1 MFNQFFLF
9 PFEAWLIWGGLIG
22 LQSVFLLYRQR
33 NTIFPLSLGGV
44 LTILFLGFL
53 GLSYLFSDY
62 PLGQIEL
69 LVFGLGA
76 CFCLLL
82 ASDEVLKKK
91 MGNWLVAITPALIL
105 LISVPAIVKFIPAAY
120 PRLHGFFVG
129 QEAYTTYP
137 NTLAF
142 VLLLLLPISYYALT
156 KLKFGWQK
164 WLALLAVV
172 SGTVAFLL
180 TFSRGG
186 LIALVLAFLIGDVLL
201 LFKARQQKQKLIT
214 VLKKHGL
221 ALFTLL
227 LSLILAFSLNYWHGK
242 LQPAELA
249 AAVPLT
255 VKPIERLADRS
266 TDADQSTDERI
277 LFWQG
282 SLALIKKSP
291 WFGIGSDGFKEAYPQ
306 LQSQLLATSNHP
318 HNLILKLAVENG
330 LLAAGSFCLLILST
344 LYVSGKKLWS
354 MPLNNNFYLKLG
366 VFVALVA
373 GLLHNLVDYNLGAAF
388 PWFLALIILGLNTNS
403 ASLIKDNQ
411 RLGKIFSLA
420 QKIVIVFSLLVISL
434 LTILFIHSQLVTQRF
449 TNMEQIELAG
459 FSLIKPVYYQRIGEL
474 CQAGTLPKQELKPL
488 VEDLVIAANK
498 FPKFDDVFVTLGRCL
513 VAQTDYPNAAKAYNQ
528 ALRLNSLND
537 LTVHDEF
544 IEVLEKLNYKDVL
557 AELVEVYYN
566 LLSAYE
572 LKLATNEHNTVASK
586 NPQAAQAILEKLL
599 KLDLA
604 SSDRESLLTLQKKL
618 EFTYQKELKKF
629 QQLFPE

>member
-1 MFNQFFLF
+1 
-9 PFEAWLIWGGLIG
+9 
-22 LQSVFLLYRQR
+22 
-33 NTIFPLSLGGV
+33 
-44 LTILFLGFL
+44 
-53 GLSYLFSDY
+53 
-62 PLGQIEL
+62 
-69 LVFGLGA
+69 
-76 CFCLLL
+76 
-82 ASDEVLKKK
+82 
-91 MGNWLVAITPALIL
+91 
-105 LISVPAIVKFIPAAY
+105 
-120 PRLHGFFVG
+120 
-129 QEAYTTYP
+129 
-137 NTLAF
+137 
-142 VLLLLLPISYYALT
+142 
-156 KLKFGWQK
+156 
-164 WLALLAVV
+164 
-172 SGTVAFLL
+172 
-180 TFSRGG
+180 
-186 LIALVLAFLIGDVLL
+186 
-201 LFKARQQKQKLIT
+201 
-214 VLKKHGL
+214 
-221 ALFTLL
+221 
-227 LSLILAFSLNYWHGK
+227 

-330 LLAAGSFCLLILST
+330 LLAAGSFCLLILTT

-366 VFVALVA
+366 FFVAMVA

-388 PWFLALIILGLNTNS
+388 PWFVALIIWGLNTS
-403 ASLIKDNQ
+403 PVSLIKDNQ
-411 RLGKIFSLA
+411 RYAKIFSLA
-420 QKIVIVFSLLVISL
+420 QKISILIGLLSISL

-449 TNMEQIELAG
+449 TNIEQIELAG
-459 FSLIKPVYYQRIGEL
+459 SSLIKPVYYQRIGEL

-498 FPKFDDVFVTLGRCL
+498 FPEFDDVFITLGRCL
-513 VAQTDYPNAAKAYNQ
+513 VAQADYSNAAKAYNQ

-537 LTVHDEF
+537 LTIHNEF
-544 IEVLEKLNYKDVL
+544 IGVLEKLNYTDVL

-572 LKLATNEHNTVASK
+572 FKLATNEHNTVASE

-599 KLDLA
+599 NLELA
-604 SSDRESLLTLQKKL
+604 NSDRENLLALQKKL
-618 EFTYQKELKKF
+618 EVTYQNELKKF